1 MSFFFL
7 FDHHREWISPFC
19 YYEMGIRY
27 SQANYTRYVANLLH
41 CILGAK
47 FTWDDASTPISLF
60 LVSGRLPIV
69 HPLPPPARR
78 TPPPSSAPI
87 HPDPLI
93 LLQRA
98 LR

>member
-27 SQANYTRYVANLLH
+27 SQANYTRYDANLLH

-47 FTWDDASTPISLF
+47 FTWDDASTPSLYSSSPVHGF
-60 LVSGRLPIV
+60 KSPAKAFSGKITVTAFSGL
-69 HPLPPPARR
+69 
-78 TPPPSSAPI
+78 
-87 HPDPLI
+87 
-93 LLQRA
+93 
-98 LR
+98 